1 MRNKMLDHKK
11 LRYKTIELFAL
22 KSVKIKKENVRLT
35 LNQLSTYLLKVKL
48 IMFKLQTTMST
59 LLFMSSGI

>member
-35 LNQLSTYLLKVKL
+35 LN
-48 IMFKLQTTMST
+48 
-59 LLFMSSGI
+59 